1 MARKDPLDLA
11 FRRVTVATVA
21 FSEAADNLL
30 TEAAVLETI
39 AAQADADADY
49 HRLRAAQARTEA
61 STATQRATR
70 IRELLG

>member
-11 FRRVTVATVA
+11 FRRVTVATAA
-21 FSEAADNLL
+21 FSEAADDLL
-30 TEAAVLETI
+30 TEVAVLESI
-39 AAQADADADY
+39 AAEADDAAEY

-61 STATQRATR
+61 STASKRATR